1 MGMGYLD
8 ANQLRWLGLALA
20 LLSWTLTAQSAS
32 QSPNT
37 AIGQA
42 IAPVPVGNTSSPLPE
57 GWHKGA
63 FAEIFVRGYRDS
75 NGDGIGDL
83 RGLIQSLDYLQALGV
98 RGLWLMPISPSQDRD
113 HGYAVS
119 DYRQIEPAYG
129 TLDDFDELLRQAHAR
144 GIGVIIDYV
153 INHSAA
159 SNALF
164 IESARSSDSPL
175 RNWYVWKNPGPTG
188 WSIYDRNPWEAT
200 ANGSYLAQFNKI
212 MPDFNMLEPAV
223 VSFHKDNLRFWL
235 NRGVDGF
242 RFDAVPHLV
251 EHGPDAWYDQPEDH
265 GLMGQFRAVVDGY
278 AHRYVVCEAT
288 GNMHKY
294 ASADVCGSAFAIW
307 RAGDIVGAARGELKN
322 IRRVADYFLGA
333 PQQMATMISNHDSFA
348 GDRLWDQLKGDVAG
362 QRLAAAGYLL
372 QPGTPFIF
380 YGEEIGMAAAPGLN
394 GDPKLRIPMSW
405 TADTPGAGF
414 STAIPFRPLS
424 ANAAI
429 QNVAAEQARGDG
441 ILAWYRALLSLRNA
455 YPSLSRGSYDA
466 PSVQGKAIAF
476 RRSFQNETTLVLIN
490 YGDKPARF
498 KLRGLGAKPWKPLF
512 PNADGDAWTAD
523 AKGGKGL
530 ELPARSVQVWIESVR
545 RSAAEQEPDRIR
557 KLATP
562 GCFIVAGA
570 DTHHGSQGDASALAA
585 Q

>member
-1 MGMGYLD
+1 MATLIARAARSML
-8 ANQLRWLGLALA
+8 LGLVLLPCAAHAGIPAARPGPGLSPALQ
-20 LLSWTLTAQSAS
+20 T
-32 QSPNT
+32 
-37 AIGQA
+37 A
-42 IAPVPVGNTSSPLPE
+42 IAPVPVGNTASALPE

-83 RGLIQSLDYLQALGV
+83 RGVTQSLDYLKALGV
-98 RGLWLMPISPSQDRD
+98 RGVWLMPISPSQDRD

-119 DYRQIEPAYG
+119 DYRDIEPAYG
-129 TLDDFDELLRQAHAR
+129 SLADFDELIRGAHAR

-159 SNALF
+159 SNAVF
-164 IESARSSDSPL
+164 VESARSPDSPL
-175 RNWYVWKNPGPTG
+175 RNWYVWNNPAPTG
-188 WSIYDRNPWEAT
+188 WTIYERNPWEAT
-200 ANGSYLAQFNKI
+200 PNGSYLAQFNKI
-212 MPDFNMLEPAV
+212 MPDFNLLEPAV

-251 EHGPDAWYDQPEDH
+251 EHGPDAWYDQAEDY
-265 GLMGQFRAVVDGY
+265 GLMGQFRSVVDGY

-294 ASADVCGSAFAIW
+294 AAADVCGSAFAIW
-307 RAGDIVGAARGELKN
+307 RARDIVNATKGQGEA
-322 IRRVADYFLGA
+322 IRHVADYFLGA

-348 GDRLWDQLKGDVAG
+348 GDRLWNQLDGDLAR

-380 YGEEIGMAAAPGLN
+380 YGEEIGMAAAPGLE

-405 TADTPGAGF
+405 TADAASAGF
-414 STAIPFRPLS
+414 STSKPFRANS
-424 ANAAI
+424 ANAAT
-429 QNVAAEQARGDG
+429 QNVAAQQARDDG
-441 ILAWYRALLSLRNA
+441 ILAWYQALLALRNT

-476 RRSFQNETTLVLIN
+476 RRHYNGETALVLIN
-490 YGDKPARF
+490 YGQKARPF
-498 KLRGLGAKPWKPLF
+498 KLRGLGVKRWKPVF
-512 PNADGDAWTAD
+512 PSASGDAWTAD
-523 AKGGKGL
+523 GKGRHGI
-530 ELPARSVQVWIESVR
+530 ELPAQSVQVWIES
-545 RSAAEQEPDRIR
+545 
-557 KLATP
+557 
-562 GCFIVAGA
+562 
-570 DTHHGSQGDASALAA
+570 ASGP
-585 Q
+585 

>member
-1 MGMGYLD
+1 MAHPNLNL
-8 ANQLRWLGLALA
+8 ARRLGLVWA
-20 LLSWTLTAQSAS
+20 LLSWALAAQAAAPTLNPALQ
-32 QSPNT
+32 
-37 AIGQA
+37 QA
-42 IAPVPVGNTSSPLPE
+42 VTPVPVGNTASTLPE

-83 RGLIQSLDYLQALGV
+83 RGLTQSLDYLKELGV
-98 RGLWLMPISPSQDRD
+98 RGIWLMPISQSQDRD

-119 DYRQIEPAYG
+119 DYRDIEPAYG
-129 TLDDFDELLRQAHAR
+129 TLADFDELLRQAHAR

-159 SNALF
+159 SNPVFL
-164 IESARSSDSPL
+164 ESARSPDSPL
-175 RNWYVWKNPGPTG
+175 RNWYVWKNPGPAS
-188 WSIYDRNPWEAT
+188 WSIFDRNPWEAT
-200 ANGSYLAQFNKI
+200 ANGSYLAQFNKT
-212 MPDFNMLEPAV
+212 MPDFNLLEPAAV
-223 VSFHKDNLRFWL
+223 AFHKDNLRFWL

-265 GLMGQFRAVVDGY
+265 GLMNQFRAVVDGY

-307 RAGDIVGAARGELKN
+307 RAGDIVGAARGEVKH

-348 GDRLWDQLKGDVAG
+348 GDRLWDQLKGDLAR

-380 YGEEIGMAAAPGLN
+380 YGEEIGMAAAAELKD
-394 GDPKLRIPMSW
+394 DPKLRIPMSW
-405 TADTPGAGF
+405 TADANTAGF
-414 STAIPFRPLS
+414 STATPFRPVS
-424 ANAAI
+424 ANAST
-429 QNVAAEQARGDG
+429 QNVAAEQARSDG
-441 ILAWYRALLSLRNA
+441 ILAWYRALLSLRNR
-455 YPSLSRGSYDA
+455 YPSLSRGGYDA
-466 PSVQGKAIAF
+466 PSVQGKAISF
-476 RRSFQNETTLVLIN
+476 RRHFNGETTLVLIN

-498 KLRGLGAKPWKPLF
+498 KLRGLQAKPWKPVF
-512 PNADGDAWTAD
+512 PAAGGAAWTAD
-523 AKGGKGL
+523 AKGRHGL
-530 ELPARSVQVWIESVR
+530 ELPAQSVQVWIES
-545 RSAAEQEPDRIR
+545 
-557 KLATP
+557 
-562 GCFIVAGA
+562 AG
-570 DTHHGSQGDASALAA
+570 GP
-585 Q
+585 

>member
-1 MGMGYLD
+1 MGYHHKNL
-8 ANQLRWLGLALA
+8 LRRLGLALA
-20 LLSWTLTAQSAS
+20 LLFWALAAQSAT
-32 QSPNT
+32 QSRDL
-37 AIGQA
+37 AVGQA
-42 IAPVPVGNTSSPLPE
+42 IAPVAVGNTASALPE

-98 RGLWLMPISPSQDRD
+98 RGIWLMPISSSQDRD

-129 TLDDFDELLRQAHAR
+129 TLADFDELLRQAHAR

-164 IESARSSDSPL
+164 IESARSPDSPL

-200 ANGSYLAQFNKI
+200 PNGSYLAQFNKI
-212 MPDFNMLEPAV
+212 MPDFNLLEPAV
-223 VSFHKDNLRFWL
+223 VAFHKDNLRFWL

-251 EHGPDAWYDQPEDH
+251 EHGPDAWYDQIEDY
-265 GLMGQFRAVVDGY
+265 GLMDQFRAVVDGY
-278 AHRYVVCEAT
+278 SNRYVVCEAT

-294 ASADVCGSAFAIW
+294 AAPEVCGSAFAIW
-307 RAGDIVGAARGELKN
+307 RARDIVGAARGELQA

-333 PQQMATMISNHDSFA
+333 PAQMATMISNHDSYA
-348 GDRLWDQLKGDVAG
+348 GDRLWNQLDGNLVQ

-380 YGEEIGMAAAPGLN
+380 YGEEIGMAAAPGLK

-405 TADTPGAGF
+405 TADSPAAGF
-414 STAIPFRPLS
+414 SSAKPFRPVA
-424 ANAAI
+424 ANAST
-429 QNVAAEQARGDG
+429 QNVAAEQARSDG
-441 ILAWYRALLSLRNA
+441 ILAWYRSLLALRNT
-455 YPSLSRGSYDA
+455 YPSLSLGSYEA

-476 RRSFQNETTLVLIN
+476 RRHFEGETALVLIN
-490 YGDKPARF
+490 YGDKPSRF
-498 KLRGLGAKPWKPLF
+498 KLRGLGSKAWKPVF
-512 PNADGDAWTAD
+512 PTVGGDAWTAD
-523 AKGGKGL
+523 DKGRHRI
-530 ELPARSVQVWIESVR
+530 ELPAQSVQVWLES
-545 RSAAEQEPDRIR
+545 
-557 KLATP
+557 
-562 GCFIVAGA
+562 AG
-570 DTHHGSQGDASALAA
+570 GP
-585 Q
+585 